1 MKRVRFTQLFQGLD
15 DTAELAFDP
24 RAADLSGEDVEIRG
38 FLTPLHDGER
48 YALVN
53 ATGECPDC
61 GAVAAIHLPDF
72 RPGAKPDGAAA
83 VRLRGRLEYGFA
95 IAADGYAS
103 FLRLADARLV
113 AGLVR

>member
-1 MKRVRFTQLFQGLD
+1 VKRLRFQDLFNGLD
-15 DTAELAFDP
+15 DDAELGFDP
-24 RAADLSGEDVEIRG
+24 RAAAFSGEDVEIRG
-38 FLTPLHDGER
+38 YLTPLHDGGR

-72 RPGAKPDGAAA
+72 RPAAAPNGAAA

-103 FLRLADARLV
+103 FLRLAEARLV
-113 AGLVR
+113 AGLAR

>member
-1 MKRVRFTQLFQGLD
+1 MKRVRFAELFRGLD
-15 DTAELAFDP
+15 DPVELAFDP
-24 RAADLSGEDVEIRG
+24 RAATLAGEEVEIRG
-38 FLTPLHDGER
+38 FLAPLHDGQR

-72 RPGAKPDGAAA
+72 RPAPAPVAATA

-103 FLRLADARLV
+103 FLRLAGARVV
-113 AGLVR
+113 APLGR

>member
-1 MKRVRFTQLFQGLD
+1 VKRVRFTQLFRGLND
-15 DTAELAFDP
+15 AAELAFDP
-24 RAADLSGEDVEIRG
+24 GAADLAGDVEIRG
-38 FLTPLHDGER
+38 YLTPLHDGDR

-61 GAVAAIHLPDF
+61 GAVAAIHLPGF
-72 RPGAKPDGAAA
+72 QPSAKPPTATP

-95 IAADGYAS
+95 IATDGYAS

-113 AGLVR
+113 AGLTR

>member
-1 MKRVRFTQLFQGLD
+1 MKRLRFQDLFRGLD
-15 DTAELAFDP
+15 DAAELGFDP
-24 RAADLSGEDVEIRG
+24 RAADYAGADVEIRG
-38 FLTPLHDGER
+38 YLTPLHDGGR

-53 ATGECPDC
+53 TTGECPDC

-72 RPGAKPDGAAA
+72 RPAAAPGGAAA

-103 FLRLADARLV
+103 FLRLAEARLV
-113 AGLVR
+113 AGLAR

>member
-1 MKRVRFTQLFQGLD
+1 MKRLRFQDLFKGLD
-15 DTAELAFDP
+15 DAAELGFDA
-24 RAADLSGEDVEIRG
+24 RAADYAGEDVEIRG
-38 FLTPLHDGER
+38 YLTPLHDGGR

-72 RPGAKPDGAAA
+72 RPAAAPGGAAA

-103 FLRLADARLV
+103 FLRLAEARLV
-113 AGLVR
+113 AGLTR

>member
-1 MKRVRFTQLFQGLD
+1 MKRVRFADLFQGLGD
-15 DTAELAFDP
+15 AAELGFDP
-24 RAADLSGEDVEIRG
+24 RAAALSGQDVEIRG
-38 FLTPLHDGER
+38 YLTPLHEGER

-61 GAVAAIHLPDF
+61 GPAAAIHLPDF
-72 RPGAKPDGAAA
+72 HPATKPAGAIA

-103 FLRLADARLV
+103 FLRLERAHLV
-113 AGLVR
+113 ASLSR